1 MLHLTTDDRFDEIR
15 KLLDSTINEFQS
27 LFQSA
32 SGFEET
38 RVGNG
43 WTPEKIEPDIYYVK
57 PKSLDDVQRIAESR
71 KRSLFRSGLLSFIKP
86 KDADVGSPTKSS
98 VLLIPYWRIKGFHE
112 CFYFRGNS
120 YRIPLPDDV
129 IAVEVE
135 GKVRD
140 LVGEGSESQK
150 LSSITKKLLGIR
162 SALGKSIRLG
172 EVTELAYMFKEEVLF
187 VNAEGKE
194 DLEAEAF
201 FEGSLPLEKILS
213 RQLNEIFPNAEFSKE
228 SVTKE
233 NLIRRLHS
241 MIVKPPT
248 TFTKILNNRFQVTE
262 LVRFLMPVYIFE
274 YVWGGQSKE
283 ITIHGFTGA
292 IIS

>member
-1 MLHLTTDDRFDEIR
+1 VLHLTTDDRFEEIR

-57 PKSLDDVQRIAESR
+57 PKPLDDIQRIAEGR

-120 YRIPLPDDV
+120 YRISLPDDV

-150 LSSITKKLLGIR
+150 LSNITKKLLGIR
-162 SALGKSIRLG
+162 STLGKSIRLG
-172 EVTELAYMFKEEVLF
+172 EVTELAYMYKEEVLF
-187 VNAEGKE
+187 VNADGKE

-201 FEGSLPLEKILS
+201 FEGSLPLEKIS
-213 RQLNEIFPNAEFSKE
+213 SHQLNEIFPNAEFTKE

-241 MIVKPPT
+241 TIVKPPT

-274 YVWGGQSKE
+274 FVWGGQSRQ

>member
-1 MLHLTTDDRFDEIR
+1 LTTDDRFEEIR
-15 KLLDSTINEFQS
+15 KLLDSTINEFKS

-43 WTPEKIEPDIYYVK
+43 WSPEKIEPDIYYVK
-57 PKSLDDVQRIAESR
+57 PKPFVDIQRIAEGR
-71 KRSLFRSGLLSFIKP
+71 KRSLFKSGFLSFIKP
-86 KDADVGSPTKSS
+86 GDAEVGSPTKSS
-98 VLLIPYWRIKGFHE
+98 MLLIPYWRIKGFHE

-120 YRIPLPDDV
+120 YKISLPDDV

-140 LVGEGSESQK
+140 LIGESSESQK
-150 LSSITKKLLGIR
+150 LASITKKLLGIR
-162 SALGKSIRLG
+162 GSLGKSIRLG
-172 EVTELAYMFKEEVLF
+172 EVTELAYMYKEEVIF
-187 VNAEGKE
+187 VNADGKE

-201 FEGSLPLEKILS
+201 FEGNLPLQKTS
-213 RQLNEIFPNAEFSKE
+213 RQQLNEMFPNAKLTKE
-228 SVTKE
+228 SVSKE

-248 TFTKILNNRFQVTE
+248 TFTKILSNRFQVTE
-262 LVRFLMPVYIFE
+262 LVNFLMPVYIFE
-274 YVWGGQSKE
+274 FVCEGQSRQV
-283 ITIHGFTGA
+283 TVHGFTGA
-292 IIS
+292 ILS

>member
-1 MLHLTTDDRFDEIR
+1 MLQLTTDDRFEEIR
-15 KLLDSTINEFQS
+15 KLLDSTINEFKS

-38 RVGNG
+38 RIGNG

-57 PKSLDDVQRIAESR
+57 PKPFDDIQRIAEGR
-71 KRSLFRSGLLSFIKP
+71 KRSLFRSGVLSFIKP
-86 KDADVGSPTKSS
+86 GDAEVGSPTKSS

-120 YRIPLPDDV
+120 YRISLPDDV

-150 LSSITKKLLGIR
+150 LASVTKKLLGIR
-162 SALGKSIRLG
+162 SSLGKSIRLG
-172 EVTELAYMFKEEVLF
+172 EVTELAYMYKEETLF
-187 VNAEGKE
+187 VNADGRE

-201 FEGSLPLEKILS
+201 FEGNLPLQKTS
-213 RQLNEIFPNAEFSKE
+213 RQQLNEIFPNAEFTKE
-228 SVTKE
+228 SVSKE
-233 NLIRRLHS
+233 NFVRRLHS
-241 MIVKPPT
+241 MIVKPPA

-274 YVWGGQSKE
+274 FVWAGQSRQ
-283 ITIHGFTGA
+283 ITVHGFTGA
-292 IIS
+292 ILS